1 MELSFSPMWRTIHRA
16 APAFR
21 LAFVE
26 SQRGRDESRPGA
38 MNRAPHL
45 LDRKRTKD
53 GLGIARVAI
62 APTTQMSFGRL
73 LIDFPVLLPH
83 PRA

>member
-53 GLGIARVAI
+53 G
-62 APTTQMSFGRL
+62 
-73 LIDFPVLLPH
+73 
-83 PRA
+83 